1 MDFFV
6 TLQLTPASGTRVN
19 DAAAQVYVMGTSA
32 AAQNS
37 TATTAWNTNSAS
49 WVQLGPTIPS
59 GGALGNTTYVT
70 SNQTETAYGVNRTSN
85 NEDASLTFGGTFV
98 AINSALRTIY
108 GANTA
113 VQWNTGD
120 IVRFVPVG
128 KVGTTLDFMGIN
140 SSQGGTGTLP
150 FATNGTAAITDA
162 YLTGPSFTLTRHSID
177 GYNFGVVPEPSTWA
191 SAGATLLLG
200 IALRLRTGA
209 RRRN

>member
-1 MDFFV
+1 MLFR
-6 TLQLTPASGTRVN
+6 S
-19 DAAAQVYVMGTSA
+19 
-32 AAQNS
+32 
-37 TATTAWNTNSAS
+37 
-49 WVQLGPTIPS
+49 
-59 GGALGNTTYVT
+59 
-70 SNQTETAYGVNRTSN
+70 
-85 NEDASLTFGGTFV
+85 
-98 AINSALRTIY
+98 
-108 GANTA
+108 

-120 IVRFVPVG
+120 IVRLVPVS

-209 RRRN
+209 RRRD